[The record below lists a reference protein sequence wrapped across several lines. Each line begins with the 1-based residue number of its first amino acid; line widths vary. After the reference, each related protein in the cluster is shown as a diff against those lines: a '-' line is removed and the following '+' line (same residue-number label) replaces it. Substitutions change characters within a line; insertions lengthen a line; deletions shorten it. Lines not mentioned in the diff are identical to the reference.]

1 MMVKQEQRFFAIKP
15 LNIMDQLLT
24 SNNLGRSVSK
34 ANCLR
39 IRRAFAQGAKTL
51 SGIMGMVRN
60 MQKATGAFQSLSF
73 SLEPGCKRRLHL
85 MV

>member
-51 SGIMGMVRN
+51 SAIMGMVRST
-60 MQKATGAFQSLSF
+60 QRAIFPFPPPPFWL
-73 SLEPGCKRRLHL
+73 CICRLIL
-85 MV
+85 MAVHT

>member
-1 MMVKQEQRFFAIKP
+1 LKQEQEQRAFAIKP

-34 ANCLR
+34 SNCLR

-51 SGIMGMVRN
+51 SAIMVMVRGR
-60 MQKATGAFQSLSF
+60 Q
-73 SLEPGCKRRLHL
+73 RRT
-85 MV
+85 